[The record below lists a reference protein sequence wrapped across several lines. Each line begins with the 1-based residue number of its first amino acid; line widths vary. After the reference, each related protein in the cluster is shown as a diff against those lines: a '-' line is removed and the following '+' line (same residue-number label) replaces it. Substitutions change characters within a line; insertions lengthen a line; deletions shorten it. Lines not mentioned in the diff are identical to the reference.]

1 MITDS
6 LENLETHLNFCE
18 AYECYECGK
27 NVKTLNDIKLHI
39 EKEHDKTKKFC
50 HLKMNRMNPDEVDL
64 KEYSLS
70 DV

>member
-6 LENLETHLNFCE
+6 LESLETHLNSCE
-18 AYECYECGK
+18 VYECYECGK
-27 NVKTLNDIKLHI
+27 TMKILNEINLHI
-39 EKEHDKTKKFC
+39 EKEHDKTKK
-50 HLKMNRMNPDEVDL
+50 LNPEEVDL